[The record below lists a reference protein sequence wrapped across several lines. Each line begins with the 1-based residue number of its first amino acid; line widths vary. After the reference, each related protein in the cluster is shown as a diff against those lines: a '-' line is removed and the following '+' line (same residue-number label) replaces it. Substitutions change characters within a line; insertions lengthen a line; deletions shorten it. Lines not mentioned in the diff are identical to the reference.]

1 MQAEKPGK
9 GDENPSNRRD
19 PVAAAV
25 RGVRAELK
33 INQASFAALIGVKQ
47 PMVAQLEHGRR
58 RPSTSL
64 AYRLAKVS
72 GKPLETFVE
81 ENYEQHKIICR

>member
-1 MQAEKPGK
+1 MTTCGKCAECREQSPAQ
-9 GDENPSNRRD
+9 RD
-19 PVAAAV
+19 PVAAAILSV
-25 RGVRAELK
+25 RNGMKV
-33 INQASFAALIGVKQ
+33 NQTCFASMIGVKQ

-58 RPSTSL
+58 RPSPSL

-81 ENYEQHKIICR
+81 ENYEQ

>member
-1 MQAEKPGK
+1 MSMCGK
-9 GDENPSNRRD
+9 CAAGQEQSPAQRD
-19 PVAAAV
+19 PVAAAILNV
-25 RGVRAELK
+25 RNGMKV
-33 INQASFAALIGVKQ
+33 NQTCFAAMIGVKQ

-58 RPSTSL
+58 RPSPSL

-81 ENYEQHKIICR
+81 EHYEQ